1 MLLRQ
6 NKLPMSLL
14 QDPTKQGRMHILDTE
29 SFSNTFGGKAQRK
42 KPKVNIS
49 SLEEMVEKVDDSTGK
64 QKPALYIYQVKTPL
78 DD

>member
-1 MLLRQ
+1 
-6 NKLPMSLL
+6 
-14 QDPTKQGRMHILDTE
+14 MHILDTE